1 MKSSA
6 ATAGTAADRTR
17 DVEKALGV
25 GAAAGVRRWIVRGL
39 LILIAALISAWIARG
54 IVRWRE
60 VPPVQYVTAPSSRG
74 ELAVTVTATGAL
86 EPQSEVNV
94 GCEVS
99 GRVRAV
105 NVNFNDPVKKGQVLV
120 ELDPE
125 IYQAQLQQARAQLEL
140 ARASLVQAEAT
151 QKEARLISE
160 RQDALVA
167 RGAVAVQ
174 SADSAR
180 ATAARADAGVRQTRA
195 QISASRASVNLA
207 DSNMR
212 RTVVRS
218 PIDGVVLA
226 RKVEV
231 GQTVVAA
238 LQAPVLFQ
246 LAEDLT
252 HMRVIVDIDEAD
264 IGSVAVGQRATFT
277 VAAYPTRDFTA
288 TVTEVRNAPDTT
300 GKVVTY
306 EAVLEVAN
314 DDLLLRPGMT
324 ATAAIVTHT
333 EENALLVPN
342 EALRFRPDSGAT
354 TGHEVWILRD
364 GAPAAIAVTPGA
376 SNGMVTAV
384 TGTDLAPNTPILVNR
399 K

>member
-1 MKSSA
+1 MKSA
-6 ATAGTAADRTR
+6 AASAGTAADRTR

-25 GAAAGVRRWIVRGL
+25 GTAAGIRRWVVRGI
-39 LILIAALISAWIARG
+39 LILLAALIAAWIARG

-60 VPPVQYVTAPSSRG
+60 TPPVQYVTEPSTRG
-74 ELAVTVTATGAL
+74 ELVVTVTATGAL
-86 EPQSEVNV
+86 EPQSEVDV

-105 NVNFNDPVKKGQVLV
+105 NVDFNDHVKKGQVLA

-125 IYQAQLQQARAQLEL
+125 IYQAQLQQARAQLAL
-140 ARASLVQAEAT
+140 ARSTLLAAEAT
-151 QKEARLISE
+151 QEETRQISE
-160 RQDALVA
+160 RQDALVTS
-167 RGAVAVQ
+167 GAVAEQ

-180 ATAARADAGVRQTRA
+180 AAAKRADAAVSQARA
-195 QISASRASVNLA
+195 QIQASRAAVELAESNL
-207 DSNMR
+207 R

-218 PIDGVVLA
+218 PIDGIVLA

-264 IGSVAVGQRATFT
+264 IGQVRVGQHATFT
-277 VAAYPTRDFTA
+277 VAAYPARDFDA

-314 DDLLLRPGMT
+314 DERLLRPGMT
-324 ATAAIVTHT
+324 ATASIVTLT
-333 EENALLVPN
+333 EKGALLVPN

-354 TGHEVWILRD
+354 TGHEVWVLRD
-364 GAPAAIAVTPGA
+364 GAPAAVEVKPGA
-376 SNGMVTAV
+376 TNGMVTAV
-384 TGTDLAPNTPILVNR
+384 TDTDLEPGTPILINR